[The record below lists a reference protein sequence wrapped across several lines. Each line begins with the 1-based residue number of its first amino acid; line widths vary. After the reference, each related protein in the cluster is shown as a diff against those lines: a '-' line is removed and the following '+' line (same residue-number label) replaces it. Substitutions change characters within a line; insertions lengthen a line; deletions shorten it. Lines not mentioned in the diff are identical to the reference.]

1 MHYGLSAGGIL
12 RDNCLEFL
20 AFFVCSFNNISYR
33 HASLLEIEIVMTDYI
48 RFLHID
54 KALGPQ
60 AIAERLNAEQVP
72 TLSGRGHWS
81 RGTVAKLLQQAS
93 P

>member
-33 HASLLEIEIVMTDYI
+33 HDSLLEIEIVMTDYI

-54 KALGPQ
+54 KALGP
-60 AIAERLNAEQVP
+60 
-72 TLSGRGHWS
+72 LSASS
-81 RGTVAKLLQQAS
+81 R
-93 P
+93 

>member
-54 KALGPQ
+54 KALET
-60 AIAERLNAEQVP
+60 IC
-72 TLSGRGHWS
+72 SGGRAFGISENLAW
-81 RGTVAKLLQQAS
+81 
-93 P
+93 